1 MLKVELTNNEQGTFL
16 NLPSI
21 QDEILPTVTVVT
33 PTYNRH
39 ENFEIAIRNY
49 KNFNYPRDKLFWII
63 LSTPSLFVIKL
74 SRLLLPNNV
83 LINASA
89 VDANTF

>member
-1 MLKVELTNNEQGTFL
+1 MLKVGLTNNEQGSFL

-63 LSTPSLFVIKL
+63 LDDNSVPFCKHCSMLISLII
-74 SRLLLPNNV
+74 P
-83 LINASA
+83 
-89 VDANTF
+89 